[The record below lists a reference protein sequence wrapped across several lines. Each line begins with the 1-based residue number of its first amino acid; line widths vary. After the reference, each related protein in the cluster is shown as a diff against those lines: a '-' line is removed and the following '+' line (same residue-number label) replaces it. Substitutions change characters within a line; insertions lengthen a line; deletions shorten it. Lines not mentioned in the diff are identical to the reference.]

1 MRFYNC
7 VDLDHTIY
15 TINSQNLKQRE
26 NNVKTTAANPGPK
39 KTMRDVLRNQK
50 PLIAFNG
57 IA

>member
-1 MRFYNC
+1 MKFYNC

-15 TINSQNLKQRE
+15 TINSQNLKQHE

-50 PLIAFNG
+50 PLIA
-57 IA
+57 